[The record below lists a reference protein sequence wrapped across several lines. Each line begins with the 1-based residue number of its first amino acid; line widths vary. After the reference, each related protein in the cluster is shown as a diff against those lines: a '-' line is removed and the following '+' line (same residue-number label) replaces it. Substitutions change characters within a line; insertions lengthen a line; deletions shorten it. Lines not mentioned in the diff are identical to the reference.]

1 MRAHSKFNQN
11 VTKLFCR
18 HQHTRFKAG
27 GAIGVEGQQ
36 ARQDI
41 QGRLPGSPPS
51 AVQESVL
58 ALHAL
63 SALNSAFPTCHPLS
77 LKHPSWPRAVSP
89 AHPSLLS
96 KRAVSVPPR
105 SIPQQCPHLSAL
117 PRCLG
122 LRCLTC
128 KMGIMVPRGIL

>member
-27 GAIGVEGQQ
+27 GAVGVEGQQ

-51 AVQESVL
+51 ACLLYTSD
-58 ALHAL
+58 AADD
-63 SALNSAFPTCHPLS
+63 TC
-77 LKHPSWPRAVSP
+77 V
-89 AHPSLLS
+89 
-96 KRAVSVPPR
+96 V
-105 SIPQQCPHLSAL
+105 
-117 PRCLG
+117 
-122 LRCLTC
+122 
-128 KMGIMVPRGIL
+128 